1 MTLFVNLRSLH
12 DRGAKEKYG
21 KICLIEA
28 KNAANSQ
35 LLESF

>member
-1 MTLFVNLRSLH
+1 MRPLH
-12 DRGAKEKYG
+12 ERGAKEKYG

-35 LLESF
+35 LLARF